1 MEASECGYLKKKSKQ
16 KNRRRNTL
24 QDTNSITYHEDVMV
38 MLVLI
43 VSRLL

>member
-1 MEASECGYLKKKSKQ
+1 MEASECDYLKNNKQ
-16 KNRRRNTL
+16 KSSRRNNL

-43 VSRLL
+43 